1 MDTLL
6 QDIRFGL
13 KLLWK
18 EKAFS
23 ATVLLTLAVCI
34 GANSTIFSVINTILL
49 KPLPYDEPDGL
60 VTLYNSY
67 PGAGAERASS
77 GGPDF
82 FFRRDEVGAFEEV
95 ANYQGWG
102 NTVGE
107 AGSTERA
114 STLRVT
120 STFLPLLRVTP
131 LLGRN
136 FLWEE
141 MEPGNH
147 QKVILGYKAPVP

>member
-1 MDTLL
+1 METLL
-6 QDIRFGL
+6 RDLRFGL

-34 GANSTIFSVINTILL
+34 GANSTLFSVINTVLL
-49 KPLPYDEPDGL
+49 RPLPYEEADRL
-60 VTLYNSY
+60 VTVFNSY
-67 PGAGAERASS
+67 PGLGQARSFS
-77 GGPDF
+77 GGQDF
-82 FFRRDEVGAFEEV
+82 FFRRDEVEAFEEV
-95 ANYQGWG
+95 ANFRASGI
-102 NTVGE
+102 TVGE

-114 STLRVT
+114 SSMRVT
-120 STFLPLLRVTP
+120 STFFPTLRVEP
-131 LLGRN
+131 ILGRN

-147 QKVILGYKAPVP
+147 